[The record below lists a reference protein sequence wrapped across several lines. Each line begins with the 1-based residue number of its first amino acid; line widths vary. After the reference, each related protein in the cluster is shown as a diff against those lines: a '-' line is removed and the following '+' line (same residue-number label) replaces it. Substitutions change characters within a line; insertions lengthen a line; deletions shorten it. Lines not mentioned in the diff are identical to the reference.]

1 MIFREF
7 LYYKIFFFLQELESR
22 LANESSRA
30 SKLENDIRITENRM
44 QKAEADANYFNSLQ
58 KEQTSRLQESE
69 SMLSKTREELLNL
82 KNLRQSRHPTF
93 DGVMTESASK
103 TVSDGGDQMHLESI
117 VKVNHDGIIQTKC
130 SDTLRIADKD
140 FKDNILD
147 KQSAELFQIG
157 NGKSVPFDH
166 NQKVT
171 SSLRHDANNLPVPII
186 NNHKVTQKQSYST
199 NSDRQEYSTK
209 FRKTDNEHDFS
220 ADITT
225 LDRITLEKQ
234 YSAIRLHRNALIREK
249 SFLLSKLKQ
258 NGQDLV
264 FLKTVLQNVILEAEH
279 KIGMLQA
286 TIFNCGIDT
295 EDNECDTVSN
305 RQTLVNSADI
315 NQEITPTKSKPS
327 SEECPLSPFATE
339 YVPAA
344 SLVQVQNN
352 SQFVT
357 ATPLS
362 GNYYGLIPQVDA
374 AYLFQ
379 QVVSGSYPCYSAPT
393 QVPFVDYGL
402 NAPNFRK
409 R

>member
-1 MIFREF
+1 MKSQLECLREKVVE
-7 LYYKIFFFLQELESR
+7 LENCIEEEKCNHKDVTDEYDRTTQELESR

-140 FKDNILD
+140 LKDNILD

-157 NGKSVPFDH
+157 NGKSVPFAH

-186 NNHKVTQKQSYST
+186 
-199 NSDRQEYSTK
+199 
-209 FRKTDNEHDFS
+209 
-220 ADITT
+220 
-225 LDRITLEKQ
+225 
-234 YSAIRLHRNALIREK
+234 
-249 SFLLSKLKQ
+249 
-258 NGQDLV
+258 
-264 FLKTVLQNVILEAEH
+264 
-279 KIGMLQA
+279 
-286 TIFNCGIDT
+286 
-295 EDNECDTVSN
+295 
-305 RQTLVNSADI
+305 
-315 NQEITPTKSKPS
+315 
-327 SEECPLSPFATE
+327 
-339 YVPAA
+339 
-344 SLVQVQNN
+344 
-352 SQFVT
+352 
-357 ATPLS
+357 
-362 GNYYGLIPQVDA
+362 
-374 AYLFQ
+374 
-379 QVVSGSYPCYSAPT
+379 
-393 QVPFVDYGL
+393 
-402 NAPNFRK
+402 
-409 R
+409 